1 MKLFFSLVF
10 IFFSTFLFQIQAQ
23 VLIEYPGGMSQ
34 FKWSTFSDSTNIQ
47 EYIKFRNEVFATL
60 GAGFFTIS
68 GINIDKSQL
77 IEIEKELALYKQEI
91 KTDLRIDIEE
101 AEAAIQFHW
110 ENIRSI
116 ENQIQAYAG
125 LGVSVEDLEGIT
137 AVPMIGEAKV
147 YRNAVWDLYQ
157 GDHEI
162 VFNMVEKKDEDLY
175 KALGGDDEAYARFIS
190 PYVKKYME
198 KIEGTAKG
206 YFASLQ
212 SAYAGQAELNKNDV
226 AKLIKMYSGSFKIYN
241 CFNENFKNPEGEGQ
255 QALMGAIETWHTK
268 QGLLGAD
275 SLIETYENYGME
287 ANPEAIVISLWE
299 FDDAPD
305 EVKAKIGTF
314 LRKDILN
321 NEDFIN
327 TEDRKRLGARVKAL
341 VGLKYFGILN
351 PEEEKMFNEAVK
363 AGIIRN
369 LGKGIKGDVLSSFD
383 RPLP

>member
-1 MKLFFSLVF
+1 MKWFFSLLF
-10 IFFSTFLFQIQAQ
+10 IFFSSLSFQVQAQ
-23 VLIEYPGGMSQ
+23 VLIPGPVFKYNFNQ
-34 FKWSTFSDSTNIQ
+34 FNWLAFSSEENIQ
-47 EYIKFRNEVFATL
+47 KHIDFSNQTLKLFGPGIRIITNLNLNKSDLIKLE
-60 GAGFFTIS
+60 
-68 GINIDKSQL
+68 Q
-77 IEIEKELALYKQEI
+77 ELALYKQGI
-91 KTDLRIDIEE
+91 KTDLRVDIGE
-101 AEAAIQFHW
+101 AEKAIQFHW

-157 GDHEI
+157 GDYKI

-175 KALGGDDEAYARFIS
+175 KALGGGDEAYARFIL
-190 PYVKKYME
+190 PYVEKYME
-198 KIEGTAKG
+198 KIEGTAEG

-212 SAYAGQAELNKNDV
+212 SAYDTESSFNTDDIASLKE
-226 AKLIKMYSGSFKIYN
+226 MYSGSLEIYN
-241 CFNENFKNPEGEGQ
+241 CFNENFKNPKGEGQ

-287 ANPEAIVISLWE
+287 ANPGAIVMSLWD

-327 TEDRKRLGARVKAL
+327 TEDRKRLGARVNAL

-351 PEEEKMFNEAVK
+351 PEEEKIFNQAIEK
-363 AGIIRN
+363 GII
-369 LGKGIKGDVLSSFD
+369 IQSSKGDSFLGFS

>member
-34 FKWSTFSDSTNIQ
+34 FKWSAFSDSTNIQ

-77 IEIEKELALYKQEI
+77 IEIEKELALYKQGI
-91 KTDLRIDIEE
+91 KTDLRVDIGE
-101 AEAAIQFHW
+101 AEKAIQLHW
-110 ENIRSI
+110 KNIISI
-116 ENQIQAYAG
+116 EKQIQAYAG

-137 AVPMIGEAKV
+137 VAPMIGDAKA
-147 YRNAVWDLYQ
+147 YRDAVWDLYQ

-175 KALGGDDEAYARFIS
+175 KALGGDDEAYAQFIS
-190 PYVKKYME
+190 PYVKKYTE

-206 YFASLQ
+206 YSASLQ
-212 SAYAGQAELNKNDV
+212 SAYAGKAELTELNKNDV
-226 AKLIKMYSGSFKIYN
+226 AKLIKMYSGSLEIYN
-241 CFNENFKNPEGEGQ
+241 CFNENFKNPEKHQ
-255 QALMGAIETWHTK
+255 KALMVAIETWHRE

-287 ANPEAIVISLWE
+287 ANPGAIVMSLWD
-299 FDDAPD
+299 FDEAPD

-321 NEDFIN
+321 NADFIN
-327 TEDRKRLGARVKAL
+327 TEDRKRLGARVNAL

-351 PEEEKMFNEAVK
+351 PEEEKIFNQAIEK
-363 AGIIRN
+363 GII
-369 LGKGIKGDVLSSFD
+369 IQSSKGDSFLGFS

>member
-34 FKWSTFSDSTNIQ
+34 FKWSAFSDSTNIQ

-101 AEAAIQFHW
+101 AEEAIQFHW
-110 ENIRSI
+110 ENIISI
-116 ENQIQAYAG
+116 EKQIQAYAG

-137 AVPMIGEAKV
+137 VAPMIGEAKA

-162 VFNMVEKKDEDLY
+162 IFNMVEKKDEDLY
-175 KALGGDDEAYARFIS
+175 KALGGDDEAYAQFIL
-190 PYVKKYME
+190 PYVKKYTE

-206 YFASLQ
+206 YSASLQ
-212 SAYAGQAELNKNDV
+212 SAYAGKAELTELNKNDV
-226 AKLIKMYSGSFKIYN
+226 AKLIKMYSGSLEIYN
-241 CFNENFKNPEGEGQ
+241 CFNENFKNPKGEGQ
-255 QALMGAIETWHTK
+255 QALMGAIETWHRD

-275 SLIETYENYGME
+275 SLIETYEHYGME
-287 ANPEAIVISLWE
+287 ANPHAIVSSLHE
-299 FDDAPD
+299 FREAPG
-305 EVKAKIGTF
+305 EVKVKVGSFFRDIWNDDTFKMGTDNIQ
-314 LRKDILN
+314 KWAH
-321 NEDFIN
+321 IN
-327 TEDRKRLGARVKAL
+327 SLI
-341 VGLKYFGILN
+341 GLKYLDTLN
-351 PEEEKMFNEAVK
+351 EGEEKVFNEFLEK
-363 AGIIRN
+363 EIIRAHPN
-369 LGKGIKGDVLSSFD
+369 GVTYTF
-383 RPLP
+383 RLP

>member
-1 MKLFFSLVF
+1 MKWFFSLFLFFSSL
-10 IFFSTFLFQIQAQ
+10 SLQAQ
-23 VLIEYPGGMSQ
+23 VLIEYPINLNMDQ
-34 FKWSTFSDSTNIQ
+34 FDWSAFSDSKNIQ
-47 EYIKFRNEVFATL
+47 EYIDFRNETFDTL
-60 GAGFFTIS
+60 GAKFFTIS

-101 AEAAIQFHW
+101 AEKAIQFHW

-116 ENQIQAYAG
+116 ENQIQTYAG
-125 LGVSVEDLEGIT
+125 LGVSVEGLEGIT

-157 GDHEI
+157 GDYKI
-162 VFNMVEKKDEDLY
+162 VFNMVEKKDEGLY
-175 KALGGDDEAYARFIS
+175 ELLGGDDEAYARFIL
-190 PYVKKYME
+190 PYVEKYME
-198 KIEGTAKG
+198 KIEGTAKD

-212 SAYAGQAELNKNDV
+212 SAYDTESSFNTDDIASLKE
-226 AKLIKMYSGSFKIYN
+226 MYSGSLEIYN
-241 CFNENFKNPEGEGQ
+241 CFNENFKNPKGEGQ

-275 SLIETYENYGME
+275 SLIKTYENYGME
-287 ANPEAIVISLWE
+287 ANPGAVVRSLWE

-305 EVKAKIGTF
+305 EVKAKIGIF

-327 TEDRKRLGARVKAL
+327 TEDRKRLGARVEAL
-341 VGLKYFGILN
+341 VGLKYLGILN
-351 PEEEKMFNEAVK
+351 PEEEKMFNEAIK